1 MTGARQSTPAHGD
14 PLVPRLLLA
23 RGLRTL
29 RESAAVSRLDAAKAI
44 DGSSSKLSRL
54 ELGRSRCSTEDV
66 ETLLTFYGAD
76 DDERT
81 TLLALAEQTRA
92 HPWWYD
98 DRSIV
103 ASWVR
108 PYLTAEQAAKLV
120 RTFEPQFVP
129 GLLQSEGY
137 AREVIRRD
145 HPESEV
151 DRRVD
156 FRMRRQRV
164 LRRRPRPL
172 NLWVVLDQRALW
184 RPMGGPAVMKEQ
196 IRHIMDLCQR
206 PNVTVQ
212 IAPSG
217 VCGRVEGDGPLT
229 LVRFP
234 QQGLQDMVYLERA
247 DGASYPVRRDDIE
260 RHWHVFNTLVTEAA
274 PPERTLRIL
283 ARALTTF

>member
-1 MTGARQSTPAHGD
+1 MTGARQSTAIHGD

-29 RESAAVSRLDAAKAI
+29 RESAEVSRRDAAKAI
-44 DGSSSKLSRL
+44 GGSPSKVGRI
-54 ELGRSRCSTEDV
+54 ELGRSGCSTRDV
-66 ETLLTFYGAD
+66 DALLTFYGAD

-81 TLLALAEQTRA
+81 TLLALAEQTTA
-92 HPWWYD
+92 HPWWHAD
-98 DRSIV
+98 GDIV

-108 PYLTAEQAAKLV
+108 RYLTAEQAAKLV

-137 AREVIRRD
+137 ARELIRRD
-145 HPESEV
+145 NPEPEV
-151 DRRVD
+151 ERRVQ

-184 RPMGGPAVMKEQ
+184 RPICGPAVMREQ
-196 IRHIMDLCQR
+196 VMHIMDLCRR

-212 IAPSG
+212 IAPAG

-234 QQGLQDMVYLERA
+234 QQGLQDMAYLERA
-247 DGASYPVRRDDIE
+247 DSAVYPVRRDAI
-260 RHWHVFNTLVTEAA
+260 
-274 PPERTLRIL
+274 
-283 ARALTTF
+283 